1 MHLCMLHASERGE
14 PLTKEA
20 VSCLNEGSL
29 PPEVDLVSKGYQDW
43 EQAGC
48 IPTAVAL
55 AMD

>member
-1 MHLCMLHASERGE
+1 MLHASERGE